1 MFKHILI
8 PTDGS
13 KLSEAALRAGMQ
25 LAKEQGSEVTVLY
38 VMPDY
43 SALMYSG
50 EGMVAYNPSEMRRD
64 AELSADTVLK
74 AVQDIAKAEGVD
86 CKLERTMNFSVHQA
100 IIQQAKDSHCDL
112 ICMASHGR
120 KGLAGILLGSE
131 TQRVLVNSGIP
142 VLVHRPV
149 VKEVRA
155 DSH

>member
-13 KLSEAALRAGMQ
+13 KLSEAALHAGLQ

-43 SALMYSG
+43 SAMMYSS
-50 EGMVAYNPSEMRRD
+50 EGMVGYSPSELRKD
-64 AELSADTVLK
+64 AEKMADKVLQ
-74 AVQDIAKAEGVD
+74 AVQDMAKAEGAE
-86 CKLERTMNFSVHQA
+86 CKTARTMNFSVHQA
-100 IIQQAKDSHCDL
+100 IIQQAKDSNCDL
-112 ICMASHGR
+112 IVMASHGR

-131 TQRVLVNSGIP
+131 TQRVLVNSHIP

-149 VKEVRA
+149 VQG
-155 DSH
+155 

>member
-13 KLSEAALRAGMQ
+13 KLSDAALHAGLQ

-50 EGMVAYNPSEMRRD
+50 EGMSTYNSSELNRD
-64 AELSADTVLK
+64 SEKTADRVLQ
-74 AVQDIAKAEGVD
+74 AAQDLAKAEGMA
-86 CKLERTMNFSVHQA
+86 CKTARTTNYSVHQA

-120 KGLAGILLGSE
+120 KGIAGILLGSE
-131 TQRVLVNSGIP
+131 TQRVLVNSSIP
-142 VLVHRPV
+142 VLVHRSA
-149 VKEVRA
+149 KT
-155 DSH
+155 

>member
-13 KLSEAALRAGMQ
+13 KLSDAALHAGLQ

-50 EGMVAYNPSEMRRD
+50 EGMSTYNSSELNKD
-64 AELSADTVLK
+64 SEKTADRVLQ
-74 AVQDIAKAEGVD
+74 AAQDLAKAEGMA
-86 CKLERTMNFSVHQA
+86 CKTARTTNYSVHHA

-120 KGLAGILLGSE
+120 KGIAGILLGSE
-131 TQRVLVNSGIP
+131 TQRVLVNSSIP
-142 VLVHRPV
+142 VLVHRSA
-149 VKEVRA
+149 KT
-155 DSH
+155 

>member
-13 KLSEAALRAGMQ
+13 KLSEAALHAGLQ

-50 EGMVAYNPSEMRRD
+50 EGMVAYNPSELRKD
-64 AELSADTVLK
+64 AERMADKVLQG
-74 AVQDIAKAEGVD
+74 VQDIAKADGVD
-86 CKLERTMNFSVHQA
+86 CKTARTMNFSVHQA
-100 IIQQAKDSHCDL
+100 IIQQAKDSQCDL

-120 KGLAGILLGSE
+120 KGIAGILLGSE
-131 TQRVLVNSGIP
+131 TQRVLVNSSVP

-149 VKEVRA
+149 VKE
-155 DSH
+155 

>member
-13 KLSEAALRAGMQ
+13 KLSDAALHAGLQ

-50 EGMVAYNPSEMRRD
+50 EGMSTYNSSELNKD
-64 AELSADTVLK
+64 SEKTADRVLQ
-74 AVQDIAKAEGVD
+74 AAQDLAKAEGMA
-86 CKLERTMNFSVHQA
+86 CKTARTTNYSVHQA
-100 IIQQAKDSHCDL
+100 IILQAKDSHCDL

-120 KGLAGILLGSE
+120 KGIAGILLGSE
-131 TQRVLVNSGIP
+131 TQRVLVNSSIP
-142 VLVHRPV
+142 VLVHRSA
-149 VKEVRA
+149 KA
-155 DSH
+155 

>member
-13 KLSEAALRAGMQ
+13 KLSDAALHAGLQ

-50 EGMVAYNPSEMRRD
+50 EGMSTYNSSELNRD
-64 AELSADTVLK
+64 SEKTADRVLQ
-74 AVQDIAKAEGVD
+74 AAQDLAKAEGMA
-86 CKLERTMNFSVHQA
+86 CKTARTTNYSVHQA

-120 KGLAGILLGSE
+120 KGIAGILLGSE
-131 TQRVLVNSGIP
+131 TQRVLVNSSIP
-142 VLVHRPV
+142 VLVHRSA
-149 VKEVRA
+149 KA
-155 DSH
+155 

>member
-1 MFKHILI
+1 MFMHILI

-25 LAKEQGSEVTVLY
+25 LAKEQDSQVTVLY

-43 SALMYSG
+43 AALMYSG
-50 EGMVAYNPSEMRRD
+50 EAMMTYNTSDLNKD
-64 AELSADTVLK
+64 AERTADRVLQE
-74 AVQDIAKAEGVD
+74 VQDIARAEGVY
-86 CKLERTMNFSVHQA
+86 CKTARVMNASVHQA

-131 TQRVLVNSGIP
+131 TQRVLVNSSIP

-149 VKEVRA
+149 VKE
-155 DSH
+155 

>member
-1 MFKHILI
+1 
-8 PTDGS
+8 
-13 KLSEAALRAGMQ
+13 MQ

-64 AELSADTVLK
+64 AELTADTVLK

-155 DSH
+155 DSR